1 MRPAL
6 RLFCF
11 GTPAEVEGVTY
22 ARRKFFFSETALQ
35 KKFPEFP
42 DTSALAMFNQTGAPE
57 GHPPGRPNPNMG
69 CASGNSG
76 NSGNFSAARE
86 GGLI

>member
-6 RLFCF
+6 LLFCF

-22 ARRKFFFSETALQ
+22 TRRKFLFFRDGPA

-42 DTSALAMFNQTGAPE
+42 DTSALAMFNQSRGA
-57 GHPPGRPNPNMG
+57 
-69 CASGNSG
+69 
-76 NSGNFSAARE
+76 
-86 GGLI
+86 